1 MTDLKDQFFDFVNIF
16 FFFYD
21 VFGGLCRLFLCR
33 KKLLYD
39 WLYCVFVRKK

>member
-16 FFFYD
+16 FFFCG
-21 VFGGLCRLFLCR
+21 VFCGLCRLFLGC
-33 KKLLYD
+33 KMWLYD